1 MIYIDVT
8 DFLVF
13 LERHLTV
20 TGIQRVLSKL
30 ISESHAN
37 AVGRVAYTCIDSQT
51 REIRRFDE
59 KGLCGLVELLD
70 KSLATRRE
78 VDARVERLLTSARS
92 WAPEVGDVFIVPGAF
107 WTVQD
112 LSQTFATL
120 RELGVST
127 CIYLHDL
134 IQIDN
139 PEFVGVDAPRVF
151 ALQFSA
157 ALQHTSFVVTNSEFV
172 LKELRRYCEDYELPH
187 LPAESVWP
195 GMDADLEGA
204 RRTEPQAHVAEVAAR
219 APYVLAVGTLEI
231 RKNHPYLLQVW
242 KILLQHESL
251 FVPNLVLAGRWGWG
265 IDEFHGQL
273 DATRNLDGRILVIND
288 ATDADLAHLYD
299 GCLFTVFPSFVEGW
313 GLPVGESLAHGK
325 LCVASGTSSIPE
337 VGGDL
342 ALYIDPL
349 NVRDGVEVIGGLLRD
364 RDRLE
369 ALTERVRRE
378 FRPRSWATF
387 SSELLEAVDRLSSG
401 PRREF
406 RPVVLRERTWLRF
419 ARPHSVSETR
429 DEGGGAVNATAA
441 CVSGWHGAEDW
452 GRWTTESGGRLVFRL
467 ASPGRYVMVF
477 GYNLPSGVGARA
489 VRITHDGEVRFD
501 GVVAGPHGVVAIET
515 PTAEDGLVEIVFSG
529 RGARLGSDDTDLRAV
544 LLGLSRLFVYRTDTL
559 EQRVMGM
566 QDMQL
571 QTLQIA

>member
-1 MIYIDVT
+1 MWFCVGAFFAFPDFTGLASGLNLLGVKIGVMIYDVIPYSHPEYCDVNTPNVFHQSVGTLARLT
-8 DFLVF
+8 DFA
-13 LERHLTV
+13 
-20 TGIQRVLSKL
+20 IC
-30 ISESHAN
+30 ISAFTE
-37 AVGRVAYTCIDSQT
+37 
-51 REIRRFDE
+51 REIRRALSEIATQSLPTTVVRLGSDGDARGHDL
-59 KGLCGLVELLD
+59 KG
-70 KSLATRRE
+70 ATRSESTHR
-78 VDARVERLLTSARS
+78 
-92 WAPEVGDVFIVPGAF
+92 GFI
-107 WTVQD
+107 
-112 LSQTFATL
+112 L
-120 RELGVST
+120 
-127 CIYLHDL
+127 C
-134 IQIDN
+134 
-139 PEFVGVDAPRVF
+139 
-151 ALQFSA
+151 
-157 ALQHTSFVVTNSEFV
+157 
-172 LKELRRYCEDYELPH
+172 
-187 LPAESVWP
+187 
-195 GMDADLEGA
+195 
-204 RRTEPQAHVAEVAAR
+204 
-219 APYVLAVGTLEI
+219 VGTIEA
-231 RKNHPYLLQVW
+231 RKNHVYLFRVW
-242 KILLQHESL
+242 QDLIKDLGDDI
-251 FVPNLVLAGRWGWG
+251 PDLVIAGRRGWRV
-265 IDEFHGQL
+265 DSFFYQL